1 MESLVDLVKDV
12 VDIKELA
19 DYAKDVAISN
29 GVVFRMAETP
39 SESDTVQFAPFMLFP
54 SPIPK

>member
-12 VDIKELA
+12 SDLKELA
-19 DYAKDVAISN
+19 DYAKDVAISD
-29 GVVFRMAETP
+29 GVVFRMANTP
-39 SESDTVQFAPFMLFP
+39 NESDSVQFAPFMLFP